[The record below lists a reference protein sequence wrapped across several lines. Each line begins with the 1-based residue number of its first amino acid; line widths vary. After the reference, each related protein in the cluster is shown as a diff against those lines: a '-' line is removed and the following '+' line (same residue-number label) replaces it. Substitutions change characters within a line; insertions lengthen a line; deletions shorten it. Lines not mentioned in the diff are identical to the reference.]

1 MGIFDRQMALVSG
14 GTKLEISV
22 ATYPG
27 GTEFARAKR
36 THSTA
41 RERVRWITPALAA
54 LYCSRR
60 QYISISL
67 YVSARMQRL
76 GAKEGAVKERPVRC
90 EEGRAG
96 MAQHM
101 TTRLTADC
109 NCGIFAMC
117 PLILAVAINEP

>member
-1 MGIFDRQMALVSG
+1 MDDAGFCCVVLS
-14 GTKLEISV
+14 LESV
-22 ATYPG
+22 CVACMW
-27 GTEFARAKR
+27 
-36 THSTA
+36 
-41 RERVRWITPALAA
+41 RWGVQ
-54 LYCSRR
+54 S
-60 QYISISL
+60 
-67 YVSARMQRL
+67 L